1 MRVEVGYQRAPVC
14 VCVCVARARSC
25 VVHRPDSILYTD
37 TGLTEIFAGQDFF
50 HSPQLP
56 FQLRRSAQ
64 RCIFWFLKTTDSLSD
79 ALPHAHHALPVSTN
93 H

>member
-1 MRVEVGYQRAPVC
+1 MRVEVGYRR
-14 VCVCVARARSC
+14 ARARSC